1 MDEESKTHIVT
12 RIVDRLADR
21 YPDAPRPQVE
31 VIVEEEYDTLD
42 GGRIRTYIPTLVEH
56 SARDRISSEYARQH
70 QDR

>member
-1 MDEESKTHIVT
+1 MVQESKHHIVT

-42 GGRIRTYIPTLVEH
+42 DGRIRTYIPTLVEH
-56 SARDRISSEYARQH
+56 SARDRISTEFARRH
-70 QDR
+70 RDH